1 MYRNRIVTILLV
13 MFSIFSFFFLFSYS
27 EKDVFAQVSCPSNID
42 PSSPACLNYLR
53 DQQYT
58 LQKQQGAL
66 QSKISD
72 EEYQQLSLQDR
83 IAYTNIQIEQTEQS
97 IKILEVE
104 IAAHNVEIDLLKKNI
119 DEKEDSISVLGQEVS
134 ILGNTVTKRISESY
148 KYSFVGPLELF
159 LDVKNISTIIRKTK
173 YLVITRSQDRK
184 YLEDYNSKIIGI
196 KEEERVLDE
205 KKTELQAKRN
215 AVETEQQELTLQKEM
230 LKAQKT
236 QRERLLVESKAREAE
251 LLAEYNRNRGQ
262 LDALDAAIIEYI
274 GKFGDKAIDKGP
286 VSAGNW
292 IGNMGN
298 TGLSSGAHLHFSIR
312 DSYYGNPCEGNIQIF
327 ENGYMVMGGP
337 SWLDGLYTL
346 SWPYL
351 YSGHTLS
358 FPLAGPHVILTPQK
372 KGNWHPFYHQGYAI
386 DLTSYRSDRSV
397 NVGAPVFAAMGGTL
411 YKATDGHGGKYA
423 YIRHTNGWT
432 TCYLHLQ

>member
-27 EKDVFAQVSCPSNID
+27 EKDVFAQVSCPPDMKPESA
-42 PSSPACLNYLR
+42 ACLNYLR
-53 DQQYT
+53 DQLYT

-251 LLAEYNRNRGQ
+251 LLAEYKRNMD
-262 LDALDAAIIEYI
+262 LVAALDAAIIEYI
-274 GKFGDKAIDKGP
+274 GKYGNQAVDYGP
-286 VSAGNW
+286 VTAGTW

-298 TGLSSGAHLHFSIR
+298 TGLVFGSGGGYHLHFSIR
-312 DSYYGNPCEGNIQIF
+312 DSHSGNPCSGNVSIF
-327 ENGYMVMGGP
+327 ENGYLTIGKP
-337 SWLDGLYTL
+337 SWLNGAWGW
-346 SWPYL
+346 SWPYIHN
-351 YSGHTLS
+351 GS
-358 FPLAGPHVILTPQK
+358 FSLPIAGPYVIMSQD
-372 KGNWHPFYHQGYAI
+372 YHQGKAI
-386 DLTSYRSDRSV
+386 DLISYRSDRTV
-397 NVGAPVFAAMGGTL
+397 NIGAPIFAFMDGTL
-411 YKATDGHGGKYA
+411 YKATDGHGGNYA
-423 YIRHTNGWT
+423 YIRHSNGWS